1 MPIAP
6 RLLETLDSLH
16 EESPQ
21 VLDGSLS
28 LADFWSRMGEVENL
42 LKRACS
48 TLAPLFGGGEGEA
61 LRLVSHLF
69 SALRQELQFNCR
81 LFPAV
86 EAQNHREDGIGDIAG
101 TVFSTLGACS
111 GDLLDRHFR
120 RIKVVVELVGVME
133 GSIDFAEESY
143 LAFHEFVSPAIVG
156 RLRERGDTLDA

>member
-28 LADFWSRMGEVENL
+28 LADFWSRMGEVEDL

-69 SALRQELQFNCR
+69 
-81 LFPAV
+81 
-86 EAQNHREDGIGDIAG
+86 
-101 TVFSTLGACS
+101 
-111 GDLLDRHFR
+111 
-120 RIKVVVELVGVME
+120 
-133 GSIDFAEESY
+133 AEESY
-143 LAFHEFVSPAIVG
+143 LAFHEFVSPTIVG